1 MARLLRPFG
10 ALDGDGRSAIQA
22 AHEQDQSPQASL
34 RRLHERLVFR
44 AISAHDVVSR
54 TRLASLTGL
63 SAQSVGRVV
72 QVLIDAGLV
81 EETQMERGT
90 GPGASPVGLRV
101 PADSAFAIGFGI
113 ERDFWSGVVLDLRGS
128 VRWRVSRPLPADVP
142 ATAILDEMK
151 RDVRKL
157 LKSGEWSAR
166 RPRLCGVG
174 ITSPGPL
181 DVQSGTIIGPPNFP
195 NWERVDVL
203 KELGAAFDL
212 PVLVENAST
221 AAAIAHAWR
230 LPHGHPPFLYCYWG
244 LGIGGGLILGDEVY
258 RGTTGNAMEIGHV
271 VIDAN
276 GRACECGNVG
286 CLETE
291 ASVLSILRDASA
303 HGVFRS
309 LKEVMEAAPASPK
322 VAGIIKRAAEKMAAA
337 LVSVLNVVEVD
348 EIVLGGEHLAEV
360 HDVFVPI
367 IRERVEHRAFRRS
380 ISATEVTVSSIGEV
394 ANAIGAAILVFH
406 SLLPA
411 HFTSRRV
418 SFPIGARQPASAF
431 N

>member
-10 ALDGDGRSAIQA
+10 ALEGDGRGAFLA
-22 AHEQDQSPQASL
+22 TDEQEPSPQASL

-54 TRLASLTGL
+54 TQLASLTGL

-72 QVLIDAGLV
+72 QVLIEAGLV
-81 EETQMERGT
+81 EETQMERGK

-101 PADSAFAIGFGI
+101 PEDGAFAIGFGI
-113 ERDFWSGVVLDLRGS
+113 ERDFWSGVVLDLGGA
-128 VRWRVSRPLPADVP
+128 VRWGVSRPLPGAVP

-151 RDVRKL
+151 REVRRL
-157 LKSGEWSAR
+157 LKSSEWSAR

-181 DVQSGTIIGPPNFP
+181 DVESGTIIGPPNFP
-195 NWERVDVL
+195 NWERVDVV

-212 PVLVENAST
+212 PVLVDNAST
-221 AAAIAHAWR
+221 AAAMAHAWR
-230 LPHGHPPFLYCYWG
+230 LPHGHSPFLFCYWG

-258 RGTTGNAMEIGHV
+258 RGTTGNATEIGHV
-271 VIDAN
+271 VINAN
-276 GRACECGNVG
+276 GRVCECGNVG

-291 ASVLSILRDASA
+291 ASVLSILRDASR
-303 HGVFRS
+303 HGAFRS
-309 LKEVMEAAPASPK
+309 LKEVMEAAPTSPK
-322 VAGIIKRAAEKMAAA
+322 VAAIVTKAAEKVAAA
-337 LVSVLNVVEVD
+337 LVSVLNVVDVD

-360 HDVFVPI
+360 QEVFVPI
-367 IRERVEHRAFRRS
+367 IRDRVKRRAFRRS
-380 ISATEVTVSSIGEV
+380 IIATEVTVSGIGEV
-394 ANAIGAAILVFH
+394 ANAIGAAILAFH
-406 SLLPA
+406 SLLPE
-411 HFTSRRV
+411 HFTNSRTPLRLRARPPV
-418 SFPIGARQPASAF
+418 SSF

>member
-1 MARLLRPFG
+1 VARLLRPYG
-10 ALDGDGRSAIQA
+10 ALEGDGRTAFSPAD
-22 AHEQDQSPQASL
+22 EQELSPQASL
-34 RRLHERLVFR
+34 RRVHERLVFR

-54 TRLASLTGL
+54 TQLAALTGL

-81 EETQMERGT
+81 EETQMERAK

-101 PADSAFAIGFGI
+101 PADGAFGIGFGI
-113 ERDFWSGVVLDLRGS
+113 ERDFWSGVVLDLGGNI
-128 VRWRVSRPLPADVP
+128 RWRVSRPLPADAP

-151 RDVRKL
+151 RDVRQL
-157 LKSGEWSAR
+157 LRSKEWSAR
-166 RPRLCGVG
+166 RPRLSGVG

-181 DVQSGTIIGPPNFP
+181 DVESGTIIGPPNFP
-195 NWERVDVL
+195 NWERVDVV
-203 KELGAAFDL
+203 KELGNAFDL
-212 PVLVENAST
+212 PVLVDNAST
-221 AAAIAHAWR
+221 AAAMAHAWR
-230 LPHGHPPFLYCYWG
+230 LPPGHSPFLYCYWG

-271 VIDAN
+271 VINAN
-276 GRACECGNVG
+276 GRACECGNIG

-303 HGVFRS
+303 YGEFRS
-309 LKEVMEAAPASPK
+309 LREVMGAAHGSPR
-322 VAGIIKRAAEKMAAA
+322 VAAIIKKAAEKMAAA

-360 HDVFVPI
+360 QEVFVPI
-367 IRERVEHRAFRRS
+367 IRERIKRRAFRRS
-380 ISATEVTVSSIGEV
+380 IAFTNVTVSSIGEV

-406 SLLPA
+406 SLLPE
-411 HFTSRRV
+411 HFTSPRV
-418 SFPIGARQPASAF
+418 PFRVRPRPFDSTF

>member
-10 ALDGDGRSAIQA
+10 ALENDGRSGLQSAD
-22 AHEQDQSPQASL
+22 EQDQSPQASL
-34 RRLHERLVFR
+34 RRRHERLVFR

-54 TRLASLTGL
+54 TQLASLTGL

-81 EETQMERGT
+81 EETTMERGK

-101 PADSAFAIGFGI
+101 PPDGAFAIGFGV
-113 ERDFWSGVVLDLRGS
+113 ERDFWSAVALDLGGG
-128 VRWRVSRPLPADVP
+128 VKWRVSRPLRGDAP

-151 RDVRKL
+151 REVWKL
-157 LKSGEWSAR
+157 LNSREWSAR

-181 DVQSGTIIGPPNFP
+181 DVESGTIIGPPNFP
-195 NWERVDVL
+195 NWERVDVV
-203 KELGAAFDL
+203 KELGTAFDL
-212 PVLVENAST
+212 PVLVDNAST
-221 AAAIAHAWR
+221 AAAMAHAWR

-258 RGTTGNAMEIGHV
+258 RGATGNAMEIGHV
-271 VIDAN
+271 VVNAN
-276 GRACECGNVG
+276 GRLCECGNVG

-291 ASVLSILRDASA
+291 ASVLSILRDASR
-303 HGVFRS
+303 HGAFPS
-309 LKEVMEAAPASPK
+309 LKELMQTAPTSPK
-322 VAGIIKRAAEKMAAA
+322 VAAIITKAAEKVAAA

-360 HDVFVPI
+360 QEVFVPI
-367 IRERVEHRAFRRS
+367 IRERVKNRAFRRS
-380 ISATEVTVSSIGEV
+380 IAATEVTVSSIGEV
-394 ANAIGAAILVFH
+394 ANAIGAAILAFH
-406 SLLPA
+406 SLLPE
-411 HFTSRRV
+411 HFTNYRAPSR
-418 SFPIGARQPASAF
+418 ARARPPASTF
-431 N
+431 S